1 VSQRPSYRIV
11 VLLSGRGSN
20 FSALNRAV
28 SSGDVPAQIVKVVS
42 DKAGARG
49 LQIARDAGI
58 ETAVVERRPKERS
71 NSEFNRELA
80 DEVESAAPD
89 LVVLAGF
96 MRVLTSDFI
105 SRFRGRIINIH
116 PSLLPAFPGLSAQ
129 RQALEAGVKI
139 SGCTVH
145 VALEEID
152 AGPILGQ
159 SSVPVLAGDN
169 EEMLSERILKQEHK
183 LLPAV
188 VRALATGAL
197 KIECKDDGNIEV
209 IGNKISIS
217 S

>member
-1 VSQRPSYRIV
+1 MSNNSPYRLV

-28 SSGDVPAQIVKVVS
+28 SSGDVPAHIAKVVS
-42 DKAGARG
+42 DKPSAGG
-49 LQIARDAGI
+49 LQIAREAGI
-58 ETAVVERRPKERS
+58 PTAVVERRPKEVS
-71 NSEFNRELA
+71 IADYNRALA
-80 DEVESAAPD
+80 AEVEAASPD

-96 MRVLTSDFI
+96 MRVLTSEFI
-105 SRFRGRIINIH
+105 SRFRDRIINIH
-116 PSLLPAFPGLSAQ
+116 PSLLPAFPGLNAQ
-129 RQALEAGVKI
+129 RQALEARVKI

-152 AGPILGQ
+152 SGPILGQ
-159 SSVPVLAGDN
+159 SSVPVLAGDT

-197 KIECKDDGNIEV
+197 RIECKDEKTIEV
-209 IGNKISIS
+209 VGPKISIS